1 VVNRFYNKIFLLKE
15 GLEVEIESH
24 EGDPINIIF
33 PDQVTLTVTKTE
45 PTFKGQT
52 TAASYKPAKLVN
64 GLRVMVPPFIEN
76 GQNITINTTDLTY
89 LKRSE

>member
-1 VVNRFYNKIFLLKE
+1 MVNRFYNKIFLLEE

-33 PDQVTLTVTKTE
+33 PDQVTLTVTETE
-45 PTFKGQT
+45 PTVKGLT
-52 TAASYKPAKLVN
+52 VAASYKPAKLED
-64 GLRVMVPPFIEN
+64 GLRVMVPQFIEN
-76 GQNITINTTDLTY
+76 GENITINTTDLTY

>member
-1 VVNRFYNKIFLLKE
+1 MVNRFYNKIFLLEE

-33 PDQVTLTVTKTE
+33 PDQVTLTVTETE
-45 PTFKGQT
+45 PTVKGQT
-52 TAASYKPAKLVN
+52 AAASYKPEKLEN

-76 GQNITINTTDLTY
+76 GENITINTTDLTY